1 MDSTRLARLEDVTR
15 RYGRYRPCGAGLGV
29 LWGGLLLAALGLM
42 MLRWTT
48 TEYAAHALQTQT
60 LWRFLRDT
68 PLTPPMWL
76 VVAAVAWPFIGWLGL
91 LAIQRWVD
99 GQFGAVTAEGVTGA
113 CAAWRPKGPRWLVPA
128 MVVLLACLLSGVVI
142 WDVQTAA
149 APAVLAMLAIAAWT
163 FVWGRRS
170 RDQLTLLV
178 MFALSVPSLYVIAGT
193 DRNANFAAGNLVIFG
208 SYFVLML
215 WLLLQGLIRFFR
227 FLKVRA
233 DLVALRPVHE

>member
-76 VVAAVAWPFIGWLGL
+76 VVAAVAWP
-91 LAIQRWVD
+91 
-99 GQFGAVTAEGVTGA
+99 
-113 CAAWRPKGPRWLVPA
+113 
-128 MVVLLACLLSGVVI
+128 S
-142 WDVQTAA
+142 
-149 APAVLAMLAIAAWT
+149 
-163 FVWGRRS
+163 
-170 RDQLTLLV
+170 
-178 MFALSVPSLYVIAGT
+178 
-193 DRNANFAAGNLVIFG
+193 
-208 SYFVLML
+208 
-215 WLLLQGLIRFFR
+215 
-227 FLKVRA
+227 
-233 DLVALRPVHE
+233 